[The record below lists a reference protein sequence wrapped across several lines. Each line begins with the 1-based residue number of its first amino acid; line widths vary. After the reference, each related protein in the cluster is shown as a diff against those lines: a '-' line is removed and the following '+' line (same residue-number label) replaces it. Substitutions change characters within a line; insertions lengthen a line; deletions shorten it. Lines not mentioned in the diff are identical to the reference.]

1 MVSGTTTRH
10 VSSFLNLDARGY
22 FDLLFCFIWLGTCSF
37 AHVVWFFDEIEGFII
52 FFFRA
57 GAFVDTGGPTLV
69 NDNPLG

>member
-37 AHVVWFFDEIEGFII
+37 AHVVWFFDEIEGFI
-52 FFFRA
+52 FFFGT